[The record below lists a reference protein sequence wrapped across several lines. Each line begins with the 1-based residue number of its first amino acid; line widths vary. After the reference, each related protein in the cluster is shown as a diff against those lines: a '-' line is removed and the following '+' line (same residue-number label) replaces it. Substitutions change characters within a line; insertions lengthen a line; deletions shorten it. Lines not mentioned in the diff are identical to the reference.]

1 MYPDVQEPIHIS
13 KGRIVADMEVI
24 ISEERPIKER
34 LAHRICEIIKEKGL
48 SDIGAI
54 RTLCIDQAKL
64 SDIMSG
70 RIAEFSLDHLFHLL
84 NILGYDV
91 EITVKPKEHS
101 KKSAGLSI
109 IHDHQ
114 YTR

>member
-1 MYPDVQEPIHIS
+1 MYPDVQEPMLIS
-13 KGRIVADMEVI
+13 KGRIEAEMEVI

-70 RIAEFSLDHLFHLL
+70 RIAEFTLDHLFHLL
-84 NILGYDV
+84 NILGYDI

-101 KKSAGLSI
+101 RKGAGITI
-109 IHDHQ
+109 IHDPQHM
-114 YTR
+114 R